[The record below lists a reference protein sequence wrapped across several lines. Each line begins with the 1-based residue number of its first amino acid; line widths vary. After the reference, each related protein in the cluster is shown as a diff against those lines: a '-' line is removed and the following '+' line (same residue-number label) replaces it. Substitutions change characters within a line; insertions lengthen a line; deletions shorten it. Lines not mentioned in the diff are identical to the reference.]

1 MAFHLLFP
9 QAKTEVETVFKRVTR
24 KIAGPPLTF
33 QPLEAPSLPQQ
44 VPEGE

>member
-1 MAFHLLFP
+1 MVFRLLFR
-9 QAKTEVETVFKRVTR
+9 QAKTEVEAVFKRVTR

-33 QPLEAPSLPQQ
+33 QQLEAPSLPQQ